1 MKDEKIANMM
11 ARLQRRRDA
20 ITAAHTP
27 ENEARLIA
35 EAKAQ
40 GMKLTK
46 KREGEEG
53 YAFKG
58 SKIGEIDG
66 ISLAEVDKLIRA
78 LKRTAS

>member
-1 MKDEKIANMM
+1 MKRDVEGMIA
-11 ARLQRRRDA
+11 RIQRRRDA

-35 EAKAQ
+35 EAEAR

-53 YAFKG
+53 YSFKAP
-58 SKIGEIDG
+58 KIAEIDG
-66 ISLAEVDKLIRA
+66 ISLAEVDKLMKA
-78 LKRTAS
+78 LGRTGAK

>member
-1 MKDEKIANMM
+1 MIA
-11 ARLQRRRDA
+11 RIQRRREE

-35 EAKAQ
+35 EAEAR

-46 KREGEEG
+46 KRQGEEG

-58 SKIGEIDG
+58 PKFAEIDG
-66 ISLAEVDKLIRA
+66 ISLAEVDKLMKA
-78 LKRTAS
+78 FDRTGTK